1 MKRRNALKNFGIS
14 ILTFSQLPSWAS
26 SWRSDHLE
34 IKNFF
39 LSKENS
45 NYLVLLVDTIIPGGE
60 IPGAKDLEIDKFIE
74 KMLADCY
81 SSEVRK
87 SVEEFLNEVSKQDF
101 DKKTTS
107 EKIGLIETWQKSP
120 EKSLRDS
127 MILIK
132 SLCIQGYSTSE
143 QVMTQFLNYEM
154 APGHFYGCV
163 TI

>member
-1 MKRRNALKNFGIS
+1 MERRTILKNLGFS

-26 SWRSDHLE
+26 SWRSELFEEKH
-34 IKNFF
+34 FF
-39 LSKENS
+39 LSKDNS
-45 NYLVLLVDTIIPGGE
+45 NSLSALVDAIIPGGE

-87 SVEEFLNEVSKQDF
+87 NVEELLFEVSKKDF
-101 DKKTTS
+101 GQKNTP
-107 EKIGLIETWQKSP
+107 EKIGLIESWQKSP
-120 EKSLRDS
+120 EKSTRDA
-127 MILIK
+127 INLIK

-143 QVMTQFLNYEM
+143 HVMTQFLNYEM